1 MEDWV
6 QRQLIERQMPIG
18 GRPLMF
24 QQWHHLLFLH
34 WAIEPGVVQQTLS
47 KGLQVDLFEGKAWIG
62 VVPFF
67 MKRIRPYRLP
77 GFPPVSNFLELNF
90 RTYVRDEHER
100 PGIWFYSLDANQP
113 LAVWGA
119 RIAFGLPYQHALMR
133 AKLEDGWIDYRSR
146 RKGKRFHCR
155 YRPMDRLGEAVFG
168 SFEFFLVERYRLF
181 ALLAGGI
188 RTARVYHI
196 PYQLSQVE
204 TTERETGALFELNGF
219 ELPARPPD
227 HVIYSERVDVTVY
240 GPESGGLQP
249 ERSIAA
255 LP

>member
-1 MEDWV
+1 M
-6 QRQLIERQMPIG
+6 G
-18 GRPLMF
+18 
-24 QQWHHLLFLH
+24 
-34 WAIEPGVVQQTLS
+34 
-47 KGLQVDLFEGKAWIG
+47 
-62 VVPFF
+62 
-67 MKRIRPYRLP
+67 
-77 GFPPVSNFLELNF
+77 
-90 RTYVRDEHER
+90 
-100 PGIWFYSLDANQP
+100 
-113 LAVWGA
+113 
-119 RIAFGLPYQHALMR
+119 
-133 AKLEDGWIDYRSR
+133 
-146 RKGKRFHCR
+146 
-155 YRPMDRLGEAVFG
+155 RLGEAVFG

-219 ELPARPPD
+219 EQPARPPD